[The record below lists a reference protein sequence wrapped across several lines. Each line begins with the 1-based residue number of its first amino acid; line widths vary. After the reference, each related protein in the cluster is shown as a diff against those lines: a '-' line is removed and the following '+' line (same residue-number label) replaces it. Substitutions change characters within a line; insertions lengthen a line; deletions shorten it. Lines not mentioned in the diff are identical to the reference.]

1 MIELLQCKKIYLTG
15 VALNRQATAMF
26 VLRDYQKK
34 LITDLKHS
42 LLAGNHNVVVQSPAG
57 SGKTVTMAAIAKSAT
72 DKGNIV
78 LFIVHRR
85 EIVEQVKKTFKAYGV
100 NMTLCYV
107 GMVQTVTRRLK
118 GLEVPQLILVDECH
132 HALAKTYTR
141 IFEYFNNANVVGFT
155 ATPIRLSGQGLSK
168 VFDDLILGP
177 QIDWLIDNHFLAPY
191 NYYSVKLIDDQ
202 KLKKNS
208 TGDFSSKSMNEASK
222 NIIYGDVIKEYKR
235 IASGTKTIVYAHSVQ
250 SSIKVA
256 NEFNQAGYKALQV
269 DGTTPKDKREQA
281 MNDFRSGKVQIL
293 VNAELYGEGV
303 DVPDCQTVIMLRPT
317 ESLSLFIQQSMR
329 CMRYKSGKTATIID
343 HVANYT
349 RFGLP
354 DTPRKWS
361 LNSSKKK
368 KGASSSG
375 IAIRT
380 CPYCFAVISAAY
392 SICPICG
399 FEIPTE
405 STGMQVDKSAKV
417 EKITKDFKFKT
428 DYEQVRYS
436 EMKPEDAKSFRDF
449 QLMAKAKNYKPGWAY
464 FQAKLHGFVKS

>member
-1 MIELLQCKKIYLTG
+1 
-15 VALNRQATAMF
+15 MF

-85 EIVEQVKKTFKAYGV
+85 EIVEQVEQTFKSYGV
-100 NMTLCYV
+100 NMTLCCV

-132 HALAKTYTR
+132 HSLAKSYTR
-141 IFEYFNNANVVGFT
+141 IFEYFKNANVVGFT
-155 ATPIRLSGQGLSK
+155 ATPVRLSGQGLSK

-177 QIDWLIDNHFLAPY
+177 RIDWLIDNHYLAPY
-191 NYYSVKLIDDQ
+191 EYYSVKLIDDN
-202 KLKKNS
+202 KLKRNS
-208 TGDFSSKSMNEASK
+208 TGDFSSSSMNEASK

-235 IASGTKTIVYAHSVQ
+235 IANGTKAIVYTYSVK

-256 NEFNQAGYKALQV
+256 AEFNQAGYKALQV
-269 DGTTPKDKREQA
+269 DGNTAKEKREQA

-329 CMRYKSGKTATIID
+329 CMRYKPNKKATIID

-354 DTPRKWS
+354 DTPRTWS
-361 LNSSKKK
+361 LKGRKKK
-368 KGASSSG
+368 SSASSGG

-380 CPYCFAVISAAY
+380 CPHCFAVISAAY

-399 FEIPTE
+399 QEIGVE
-405 STGMQVDKSAKV
+405 NKELKVDKTVKV
-417 EKITKDFKFKT
+417 EKIGKDFHFKT
-428 DYEQVRYS
+428 DYEKVRYS
-436 EMKPEDAKSFRDF
+436 QMKTEDATSFRDL
-449 QLMAKAKNYKPGWAY
+449 QKIGKARGYKPGWSFY
-464 FQAKLHGFVKS
+464 QAKVRGFVRKN

>member
-1 MIELLQCKKIYLTG
+1 
-15 VALNRQATAMF
+15 MF

-57 SGKTVTMAAIAKSAT
+57 SGKTVTMAAIAKGAT

-85 EIVEQVKKTFKAYGV
+85 EIVEQVEQTFKSYGV
-100 NMTLCYV
+100 NMTLCCV

-141 IFEYFNNANVVGFT
+141 IFEYFKDANVVGFT

-191 NYYSVKLIDDQ
+191 NYYSVKLIDDN

-235 IASGTKTIVYAHSVQ
+235 IASGTKTIVYAHSVE
-250 SSIKVA
+250 SSIRVA

-269 DGTTPKDKREQA
+269 DGKTSKDKREQA
-281 MNDFRSGKVQIL
+281 MNDFRSGNIQIL

-329 CMRYKSGKTATIID
+329 CMRYKPSKTATIID
-343 HVANYT
+343 HVANYK

-354 DTPRKWS
+354 DTPRTWS
-361 LNSSKKK
+361 LEGRDKKH
-368 KGASSSG
+368 SSSTSDVP
-375 IAIRT
+375 IKT
-380 CPYCFAVISAAY
+380 CPHCFAVISAAY

-399 FEIPTE
+399 VEIGTE
-405 STGMQVDKSAKV
+405 EHKMKVDKSVKV
-417 EKITKDFKFKT
+417 EKIDKSFKFKT

-436 EMKPEDAKSFRDF
+436 QMDPKDATSFRDL
-449 QLMAKAKNYKPGWAY
+449 QKIAKARGYKPGWSF
-464 FQAKLHGFVKS
+464 FQAKLKGFVKQ

>member
-1 MIELLQCKKIYLTG
+1 
-15 VALNRQATAMF
+15 MF
-26 VLRDYQKK
+26 ILRDYQKK
-34 LITDLKHS
+34 LITDLKKS
-42 LLAGNHNVVVQSPAG
+42 LIAGHHNVVVQSPAG

-100 NMTLCYV
+100 NMILCYV

-132 HALAKTYTR
+132 HSLAKSYTR
-141 IFEYFNNANVVGFT
+141 IFEYFKNANVVGFT
-155 ATPIRLSGQGLSK
+155 ATPVRLSGQGLSK

-177 QIDWLIDNHFLAPY
+177 RIDWLIDNHYLAPY
-191 NYYSVKLIDDQ
+191 EYYSVKLIDDN
-202 KLKKNS
+202 KLKRNS
-208 TGDFSSKSMNEASK
+208 TGDFSSSSMNEASK

-235 IASGTKTIVYAHSVQ
+235 IANGTKAIVYTYSVK

-256 NEFNQAGYKALQV
+256 AEFNQAGYKALQV
-269 DGTTPKDKREQA
+269 DGNTAKEKREQA

-329 CMRYKSGKTATIID
+329 CMRYKPNKTATIID
-343 HVANYT
+343 HVANYK

-354 DTPRKWS
+354 DTPRTWS
-361 LNSSKKK
+361 LKGRDKKK
-368 KGASSSG
+368 SSSDSSVP
-375 IAIRT
+375 IRT
-380 CPYCFAVISAAY
+380 CPHCFAVISSAY
-392 SICPICG
+392 STCPICG
-399 FEIPTE
+399 YEIPIE
-405 STGMQVDKSAKV
+405 STEMKIDKSAKV
-417 EKITKDFKFKT
+417 ERITKDFKFKT
-428 DYEQVRYS
+428 NYEEIHYR
-436 EMKPEDAKSFRDF
+436 EMEPKDAKSFKD
-449 QLMAKAKNYKPGWAY
+449 LGLIAKARKYKPGWAY
-464 FQAKLHGFVKS
+464 YQAKQRGFIKH